1 MVKDI
6 STETSL
12 LDVIQKEYENNITLT
27 ENKNISYER
36 YNR

>member
-1 MVKDI
+1 MVKEI

-12 LDVIQKEYENNITLT
+12 LDVIQKEYENNITST

-36 YNR
+36 YNK